1 MLAKSVNLDNPK
13 EIKEYIARKKGKNSY
28 KEGIADA
35 YNRYVKYNKMTWEKP
50 TFRRSSQPP
59 YVPTQEEI
67 TILISNAGP
76 KYALILSLLKDTGMR
91 PIELERSTLRWY
103 DLQRG
108 LVNVETAKYGAGRTL
123 KLKPQTHAMLKDYVA
138 KHDFGLNDKIFPKV
152 ISMNKSLQRIRNRA
166 AKKLQRPELLRI
178 CLYSF
183 RHYFATMLYHR
194 TKDILHVKGK
204 MGHRNL
210 QSTLIYTHLVNFKD
224 DEYTVKAVKT
234 IPEACKLIEAG
245 FEYVT
250 ELDEVKLFRKRK

>member
-1 MLAKSVNLDNPK
+1 MLAKTVNLDEPE
-13 EIKEYIARKKGKNSY
+13 EIKEYLARKNGKNSY

-35 YNRYVKYNKMTWEKP
+35 YARYVKYNGLTWKKP
-50 TFRRSSQPP
+50 KYHRASQPP
-59 YVPTQEEI
+59 YVPTEEET
-67 TILISNAGP
+67 TILISNAGK
-76 KYALILSLLKDTGMR
+76 KYVMILSILRDTGMR
-91 PIELERSTLRWY
+91 PIELERSKLRWY

-108 LVNVETAKYGAGRTL
+108 LVNVETAKHGAGRTL

-138 KHDFGLNDKIFPKV
+138 KHDFGLNDRLFPKV

-166 AKKLQRPELLRI
+166 AKKLKRPELRRI

-183 RHYFATMLYHR
+183 RHFFATMLYHK

-210 QSTLIYTHLVNFKD
+210 KSTLIYTHLVNFKN
-224 DEYTVKAVKT
+224 DEYIVKVVQTV
-234 IPEACKLIEAG
+234 PEACKLIEAG

-250 ELDEVKLFRKRK
+250 EMDGTKIFRRRK